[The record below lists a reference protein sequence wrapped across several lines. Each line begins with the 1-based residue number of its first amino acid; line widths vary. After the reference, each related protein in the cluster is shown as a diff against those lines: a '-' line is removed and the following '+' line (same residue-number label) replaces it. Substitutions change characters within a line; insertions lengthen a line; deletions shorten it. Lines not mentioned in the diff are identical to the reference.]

1 MAKKQKR
8 ATPSEKAKKTV
19 KNEKKL
25 KQSSAKLPAPL
36 PLATIKK
43 LVDGRPSKYSEALC
57 YKIILLMAE
66 GNSQN
71 STLIELGISEPTFY
85 DWTNEYITCKKNDHG
100 AFPEMDD
107 HGKIIYK
114 KLNTNFKPDFLKSL
128 KLGQKLCLKW
138 WETIGKDNL
147 QNKDFNNTMYMMQM
161 QNRFGW
167 HRRLDG
173 NINITETH
181 KEIKEIVFKFETE
194 EIKEYVEE
202 LKELGIK
209 FDSPGILE
217 TTAAEVH

>member
-1 MAKKQKR
+1 MARKNG
-8 ATPSEKAKKTV
+8 TPDKT
-19 KNEKKL
+19 KEREEAI
-25 KQSSAKLPAPL
+25 KQSGLVPDAL
-36 PLATIKK
+36 PLSTIKK
-43 LVDGRPSKYSEALC
+43 LIDGRPSKYTKDLC
-57 YKIILLMAE
+57 YKVILLMAE

-71 STLIELGISEPTFY
+71 STLIELGINERTFH
-85 DWTNEYITCKKNDHG
+85 DWMNEYITAKKGDRG
-100 AFPEMDD
+100 AVQEMDD

-114 KLNTNFKPDFLKSL
+114 KLNTNYKPDFLKAV
-128 KLGQKLCLKW
+128 KIGQKLCLRW
-138 WETIGKDNL
+138 WETMGKVNL

-167 HRRLDG
+167 SRRLDG